1 MIKED
6 QMDRNKVLLIQERV
20 RNERFGL
27 DIYYYIES
35 PVLKEVYL
43 ECAGALENVFEDEY
57 DGINE
62 VYDINLTEDGVLTF
76 IQHNQ
81 VGFSYDTPAFGYTE
95 KTTLE
100 YLIEDLDNYVGG
112 NLSKILSRDNISE
125 LIIAGCIGDK
135 GNFADDIDV
144 ALIDFY
150 YSKETGFQNLTK
162 FIRYLQ
168 YDDTRV
174 EFNSDYEI
182 SSLTYSDE
190 FDGEEGILTLQ
201 GIELVEVIESWVQDN
216 QRILQIDT
224 LEIKS
229 TVIISFGELFE
240 ESLFYLASKSIPAN
254 SKIEKIYIDAN
265 IQLEDDFIEFE
276 GNQNTVFYIVESNA
290 RAISKVQQIGMEI
303 IVISKDEFPTYEGE
317 LEE

>member
-1 MIKED
+1 
-6 QMDRNKVLLIQERV
+6 MDRNEVLRMQERV
-20 RNERFGL
+20 RDERFGL
-27 DIYYYIES
+27 DIYYYINS
-35 PVLKEVYL
+35 PALKDLYIEY
-43 ECAGALENVFEDEY
+43 GGDLENVFEDEY

-62 VYDINLTEDGVLTF
+62 IYDIELTEDGVLTF
-76 IQHNQ
+76 IHHNQ
-81 VGFSYDTPAFGYTE
+81 VGFSYDTPSFGYTE

-112 NLSKILSRDNISE
+112 NLSKILSRDNITE

-135 GNFADDIDV
+135 GNFTDDIDV
-144 ALIDFY
+144 ALIDSY

-182 SSLTYSDE
+182 SLLTYSEE
-190 FDGEEGILTLQ
+190 FDEEEGILSLQ
-201 GIELVEVIESWVQDN
+201 GIELVEVIDSWVQDN

-229 TVIISFGELFE
+229 TVIISFGEMFE

-254 SKIEKIYIDAN
+254 SNIVKLYIDAN
-265 IQLEDDFIEFE
+265 IHVEDDFIEAV
-276 GNQNTVFYIVESNA
+276 GNQNTVFYIVDSNTQ
-290 RAISKVQQIGMEI
+290 AISKIQHLGLEI
-303 IVISKDEFPTYEGE
+303 IVISKNEFPTYEGE